1 MSYSF
6 GIRAATK
13 ALALAAVAA
22 KLDEVVQ
29 SQPVHKAD
37 REQAQA
43 AAEGFINVLKE
54 DEAMDI
60 AVTVNGS
67 VSWRDVGDDERG
79 QLTSAAV
86 GVQAYL
92 VPKETPA
99 S

>member
-1 MSYSF
+1 
-6 GIRAATK
+6 
-13 ALALAAVAA
+13 
-22 KLDEVVQ
+22 
-29 SQPVHKAD
+29 
-37 REQAQA
+37 
-43 AAEGFINVLKE
+43 VLKE